1 MGSWASGRKGGIR
14 NYPYSRNLTTNLDT
28 YKSLDKGGYW
38 GVHAIGEVW
47 AEMLFEMA
55 ENLIDDHGFHP
66 TLFPPAVNSTDS
78 TGYYSEKHLKES
90 KRKVPAHG
98 NTLAVQLVVD
108 AMKLQPC
115 RPSFQNA
122 RDAILTADKV
132 LTGGENRC
140 TIWKSFAKRG
150 LGPEAKVIGSTP
162 WVSLFKLLSSAM
174 DHRHRHTRSLAFYY
188 RVEESV
194 LKTFPFLPTARRS
207 SSNRRFKLSRSTASL
222 SLIQFDASIYL
233 SIYLLSRSFLHRSL
247 FFSRLSATS
256 RVSLVHLYLV
266 DLFCLRCSCFLS
278 LCTYT
283 PHYPERHLV
292 CSLVFVFLLD
302 CRTLNRFIS
311 HIGSLDCLAF

>member
-162 WVSLFKLLSSAM
+162 WVSN
-174 DHRHRHTRSLAFYY
+174 
-188 RVEESV
+188 
-194 LKTFPFLPTARRS
+194 
-207 SSNRRFKLSRSTASL
+207 SSNLIFLTPFPNADILAHSL
-222 SLIQFDASIYL
+222 
-233 SIYLLSRSFLHRSL
+233 
-247 FFSRLSATS
+247 
-256 RVSLVHLYLV
+256 
-266 DLFCLRCSCFLS
+266 
-278 LCTYT
+278 
-283 PHYPERHLV
+283 
-292 CSLVFVFLLD
+292 
-302 CRTLNRFIS
+302 
-311 HIGSLDCLAF
+311 

>member
-162 WVSLFKLLSSAM
+162 WVSSFQTALFRCESSTLT
-174 DHRHRHTRSLAFYY
+174 HSLAHFY
-188 RVEESV
+188 RVEEFV
-194 LKTFPFLPTARRS
+194 LKTFPSLPTARRS
-207 SSNRRFKLSRSTASL
+207 SLNRRFNLSR
-222 SLIQFDASIYL
+222 
-233 SIYLLSRSFLHRSL
+233 
-247 FFSRLSATS
+247 
-256 RVSLVHLYLV
+256 
-266 DLFCLRCSCFLS
+266 
-278 LCTYT
+278 
-283 PHYPERHLV
+283 
-292 CSLVFVFLLD
+292 
-302 CRTLNRFIS
+302 
-311 HIGSLDCLAF
+311 